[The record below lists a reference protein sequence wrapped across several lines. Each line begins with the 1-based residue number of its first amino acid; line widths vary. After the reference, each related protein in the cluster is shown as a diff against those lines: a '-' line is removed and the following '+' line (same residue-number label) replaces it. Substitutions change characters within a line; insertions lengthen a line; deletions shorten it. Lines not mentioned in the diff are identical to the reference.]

1 LSHEATSF
9 GTCARS
15 KLDEVVGASERFFV
29 MLDEDEG
36 VSKVAEMEE
45 KIEESR
51 VIGGVKTDAGFIE
64 YVENPGQATADLSG
78 EACTAGFPSRK
89 SVHGTIEGEV
99 SKTELLKKTE
109 TLEECFS
116 KGFEG
121 VEGGTGGRG
130 KLGKPI
136 LGMGNRESTE
146 GCDIVTLAWETAK
159 GDGERPRGE
168 AFSIAGSAKS
178 RIEET
183 AEAEACWFGFEAEKL
198 ALKLGNKA
206 FEGFF

>member
-1 LSHEATSF
+1 
-9 GTCARS
+9 
-15 KLDEVVGASERFFV
+15 

-36 VSKVAEMEE
+36 VSKVAEMKKEV
-45 KIEESR
+45 EESR

-64 YVENPGQATADLSG
+64 YVENPSEATADLGG
-78 EACTAGFPSRK
+78 ESCTAGFPSSK

-99 SKTELLKKTE
+99 SETELLKKTE
-109 TLEECFS
+109 TLEKCFS

-121 VEGGTGGRG
+121 VGGGTGGRG
-130 KLGKPI
+130 KLGKPL
-136 LGMGNRESTE
+136 LGMGNGESTE

-159 GDGERPRGE
+159 GDGERRRGE
-168 AFSIAGSAKS
+168 AFSITGSAKS
-178 RIEET
+178 RSEET
-183 AEAEACWFGFEAEKL
+183 AQAEACWFGFEAEEL